1 MSKLIMLRQRAEEH
15 KKSLRAMLDAAEK
28 ENRDLNES
36 EGAKYDETLKTL
48 VAVEKNIEREEALV
62 ERERKTPAAENQ
74 EVGAEGKKFANFG
87 EQLLAVRTS
96 VLTNGRSTD
105 PRLVAG
111 PAGLSEAVP
120 SGGGFLVQKDFS
132 PEILE
137 RIYQTG
143 EISSRCRRQ
152 PIGEGKNGIKINAVD
167 EDSRADGSRWG
178 GVQAFFI
185 NEAGGLSKSRPKF
198 REIELQLEK
207 LAALYYATDEELE
220 DAVALG
226 AFATRAFGDEMAFKL
241 EDSILNGSGAGTP
254 LGVLNSGA
262 VIIQAKEAAQAAA
275 TIVTAN
281 ILNMWS
287 RMWAPSRKNAAWF
300 IDQSVEPQLFQ
311 LVLGAPALGQILLYA
326 PPGKDGNK
334 YGLLMGRPVIPTEHN
349 AQLGTQG
356 DIILADMD
364 QYLLIDKG
372 GVRQD
377 YSMHVNFLT
386 DEGVFRF
393 IYRVDGES
401 WWKKP
406 LTPKSGGPTQS
417 PFIALQSR

>member
-1 MSKLIMLRQRAEEH
+1 MNILTLRQRAEE
-15 KKSLRAMLDAAEK
+15 KRKQLQAMLDAAEK
-28 ENRDLNES
+28 ENRDLTES
-36 EGAKYDETLKTL
+36 EAAKYEDGHKEFLAAKTAVSRQEEL
-48 VAVEKNIEREEALV
+48 LEHERAAQGATAVEDPK
-62 ERERKTPAAENQ
+62 
-74 EVGAEGKKFANFG
+74 KKFANFG
-87 EQLLAVRTS
+87 EQLLAVRSS
-96 VLTNGRSTD
+96 VLTNGRMTD
-105 PRLVAG
+105 PRLTAG

-143 EISSRCRRQ
+143 SISSRCRRQ
-152 PIGEGKNGIKINAVD
+152 PIGEGKNGIKINAID

-178 GVQAFFI
+178 GVQGFWL
-185 NEAGGLSKSRPKF
+185 NEAGALTASKPAF
-198 REIELQLEK
+198 RQIELQLEK
-207 LAALYYATDEELE
+207 LGALYYATDEELE

-226 AFATRAFGDEMAFKL
+226 GFASRAFGEEMAFKL
-241 EDSILNGSGAGTP
+241 EDAIFNGTGAGLP
-254 LGVLNSGA
+254 LGLLNSGA
-262 VIIQAKEAAQAAA
+262 TITVAKDSGQL
-275 TIVTAN
+275 TGTVSTSN

-311 LVLGAPALGQILLYA
+311 LVLGAPSLGQILLYT
-326 PPGKDGNK
+326 PPGENGNQ

-349 AQLGTQG
+349 AQLSTIG
-356 DIILADMD
+356 DIVLADLD

-406 LTPKSGGPTQS
+406 LTPKSGSPTQS
-417 PFIALQSR
+417 PFVILATR